1 MRPDETSRAPPS
13 ASSEAAY
20 GDFANRIVASGLL
33 GDPWIDGQPRFRS
46 EPVVIGPRRYG
57 ELCAAAE
64 DVAAACQAMVSILA
78 EEPRLLDDVLG
89 LTPYQRMMWE
99 ASAPLWH
106 GIARADVFVTDEGIA
121 VAELNC
127 DTPTGEAE
135 AIVLGELARGL
146 PGALDPNRALRE
158 RFLAMLEFVAAR
170 ERVPEAGPVQTVG
183 IVYPTELTDDLPL
196 VCLYKRWLE
205 EHGWGVVLGSPYNLT
220 FEDGRTRLFDAP
232 VDLLLR
238 HYKTDWWGERSSVW
252 RDDPIYDDAPLED
265 PFRAVISGMA
275 EGVLSVVNPF
285 GAVVVQNKRSFALM
299 WEQIH
304 RFSPVAQAAIEKYVP
319 FTRRLEIMH
328 AQQLLGQRAD
338 WVLKSDYGA
347 EGDEV
352 VVGRDVDDATWRRVL
367 ERAEPRR
374 WVVQRFFAAERDADG
389 ASVNFGVFLVGGEAA
404 GLYAR
409 MQVGATNSR
418 ARSAAALVRCS

>member
-1 MRPDETSRAPPS
+1 
-13 ASSEAAY
+13 
-20 GDFANRIVASGLL
+20 
-33 GDPWIDGQPRFRS
+33 
-46 EPVVIGPRRYG
+46 
-57 ELCAAAE
+57 
-64 DVAAACQAMVSILA
+64 
-78 EEPRLLDDVLG
+78 
-89 LTPYQRMMWE
+89 
-99 ASAPLWH
+99 
-106 GIARADVFVTDEGIA
+106 
-121 VAELNC
+121 
-127 DTPTGEAE
+127 
-135 AIVLGELARGL
+135 
-146 PGALDPNRALRE
+146 
-158 RFLAMLEFVAAR
+158 
-170 ERVPEAGPVQTVG
+170 
-183 IVYPTELTDDLPL
+183 
-196 VCLYKRWLE
+196 
-205 EHGWGVVLGSPYNLT
+205 
-220 FEDGRTRLFDAP
+220 
-232 VDLLLR
+232 
-238 HYKTDWWGERSSVW
+238 
-252 RDDPIYDDAPLED
+252 
-265 PFRAVISGMA
+265 MA